1 MKQHFILFVL
11 FCVLISCRSDIKLES
26 DSRQAAAFYL
36 IRHAEKDRTNPEN
49 RDPGLTE
56 QGRLRAEL
64 WATYFKDIPL
74 DAIYSTNYVRTR
86 MTAMPVA
93 QQKGLPVI
101 QYDPGQFYSSE
112 LVKDA
117 LGKHI
122 LIVGHS
128 NTTPELVNELVMEN
142 KYPHMDDKDNH
153 TLYIVRTDGL
163 KHEVRTETIE
173 LN

>member
-1 MKQHFILFVL
+1 MKQHLILFVL
-11 FCVLISCRSDIKLES
+11 FSVLISCRSDIKLES
-26 DSRQAAAFYL
+26 DNRQVATFYL
-36 IRHAEKDRTNPEN
+36 IRHAEKDRTNSEN
-49 RDPGLTE
+49 HDPGLTE
-56 QGRLRAEL
+56 QGKLRAER
-64 WATYFKDIPL
+64 WASYFTDIPL

-101 QYDPGQFYSSE
+101 QYDPGQFYSPD
-112 LVKDA
+112 LVKNT

-128 NTTPELVNELVMEN
+128 NTTPELVNKLVLEN

-163 KHEVRTETIE
+163 KHEVRTERIE